1 MDLTPTGR
9 RVVKRKIDDSG
20 NESSR
25 HGRYATRTT
34 AKATPAKVNDCA
46 TDARN
51 GSSDS
56 GEDLAALQHVS
67 ELLGD
72 CRAEFAGFKQMIRG
86 QSELIRTQ
94 QETIQD
100 LKEAA
105 EEQRSLIRDLKVALE
120 DTKQHMGLELKRLS
134 DKLEAI
140 TARPSVTP
148 PRSFAEVAGSQ
159 RPSQPTTVTPSKTAA
174 APLAGSL
181 YCTID
186 TSRVEEANRDRVQ
199 VGEVRQAIEV
209 EMRAKD
215 GRAAWRCAAVVRD
228 ARAAE
233 RIKVICRDE
242 NELEQVK
249 QAAQKA
255 AVVGARVMRDQLYPV
270 KVDNANRSR
279 VLDAEGNVLPG
290 AAEALGAENNVN
302 IAKVSWLSNKES
314 GKAYGSMVVY
324 VTKESDARRLV
335 DGHYFDLAGESA
347 TTNVFE
353 RRTGPVQCY
362 NCQAIGHKSF
372 QCKNAQV
379 CGSLMNDD
387 TLKDYG
393 VLAVSEPYAR
403 LADNKVV
410 TSPMWHNNW
419 TKMIPTKRHN
429 ALWPIRS
436 MLWVR
441 SDIEAEQ
448 LPVASADLTAAVL
461 RLPERDVLVVSVY
474 VQGKDAEMLVSAM
487 EMLHGLIRSFRDG
500 TGRRTDVVL
509 VGDFNRHDLLWTG
522 DDVSVMR
529 QGEAE
534 PIVDLMNEH
543 GLCSLLPRGTRTWQ
557 GQDKESTIDL
567 VLTTSELADEMVAC
581 VPHPTDHGSDHRAI
595 RTTFDVALPER
606 VATPRL
612 LFKNAPWNL
621 IRARVDEGLQPL
633 PKAVDVQTQAD
644 QLMRVVSE
652 AIHDLTPQA
661 QPSPYAKRWWS
672 GDLTRLRRAH
682 TFWRNQ
688 ARAQRRASLPCS
700 DLERRAKEAAKE
712 YHDAIRKQRRAHWD
726 DFLAEDANIWKAA
739 RYLEPGKDAMTDRVP
754 PLKKAD
760 GTRTRNRPEQAE
772 QLLDTFFPPLPAR
785 IEEEGLR
792 PQRRAV
798 AMPALTLEEVEVKVM
813 AAKPW
818 KAAGTDGLPAMV
830 WRQLWPVVKHRVLA
844 LFRASLRE
852 GVVPHQWRTAKIIP
866 LKKPEKGDYTEAK
879 AWRPISLLSTLGK
892 ILEAVIAERIS
903 YMVEAYGLLPANHFG
918 ARKRRSAEQA
928 LLLLQ
933 EQIYKA
939 WRARKVLS
947 LVSFDVKGAYNGV
960 CKERLLQ
967 RMRARGL
974 PDKLVRW
981 VDAFCSSRTAS
992 IVVNGYTSAVR
1003 ELPQAGLP
1011 QGSPLSPVLF
1021 LFFNA
1026 DLVQRRI
1033 KAAGGSIAFID
1044 DYSAWVTGPTAEANG
1059 AGIQAIID
1067 DAIDWEKRSG
1077 ATFEADKT
1085 TVIHFTRAPAR
1096 KSDIPFW
1103 INGTKVKPKASAK
1116 ILGLIMDDGL
1126 RYQKHMAR
1134 AAEKGLTAAMSLKRL
1149 KMLSPKVARQL
1160 FMATVAPAM
1169 DYASTVW
1176 MHARRAKET
1185 GWLNKAQR
1193 IGAQAVI
1200 GAFRTVATAVAEAEA
1215 SIPTIEERH
1224 RQAATRLCVDLRTL
1238 PQTHPLAALRNK
1250 ASRRYLSP
1258 MQGIAS
1264 VVAKASTER
1273 MEVIG
1278 AFALRP
1284 WAKRIPVSAEMDLAG
1299 TVQPPNPQG
1308 IIITTASSQ
1317 KDGRRAT
1324 EQECVVETP
1333 PYQASSTTLRLA
1345 LARERPREQLPD
1357 SVGKYL
1363 KRIDKALPGRHT
1375 RALYEALKRRESDVL
1390 AQLRTGMMRLNSYLR
1405 KIGAAESDM
1414 CDCGQAPETTEHFLF
1429 RCKKWSGQREI
1440 LFTCSRT
1447 KIGNLSFFLGGK
1459 ATSDDDKWEPDMR
1472 AVPIMEA
1479 RTDIEAKSAAPQHE
1493 HERGSSTS
1501 NTEIDHSDQDQQPP
1515 RHADEEKAPTP
1526 DPKPAGLGPPPD
1538 GGLQAWLVVVG
1549 GFCTVFASFGW
1560 INCIGIFQDYYQH
1573 NQLASYSPSSVA
1585 WISSTES
1592 FMLFFWGPLAGK
1604 LTDEFGPRIPI
1615 LIGSVLHVFGLMMT
1629 SLSTEYYQIFLSQSI
1644 CTIAALGTWFL
1655 RHRALA
1661 FGIITAGSSVG
1672 GVVLPIMVERLV
1684 TRVGFGW
1691 AMRATAF
1698 LFLGLLVVGNLTVS
1712 SRLPPSRRPFRAAD
1726 FIAPFAEPA
1735 FLLLTVSAFVIYLG
1749 AFLPFNFIIVQAKAQ
1764 GMGEALAGY
1773 LVPIVNAAST
1783 FGRIVPA
1790 HFGDR
1795 YGVFNVMILLTL
1807 LCGASIL
1814 GVWLPAVLR
1823 HSDGA
1828 LIAFAALYGFASG
1841 CTLSIVPAMVAS
1853 MTPDP
1858 SRLGTR
1864 NGSLYACAAIGV
1876 LVGSPVGGALV
1887 DARGGAFD
1895 GLVGFCGACLFVGA
1909 GVAVMSRHAL
1919 VGFAVM
1925 RKV

>member
-1 MDLTPTGR
+1 MSLAANAGSMVGPRGSLTPTGR

-362 NCQAIGHKSF
+362 NCQAIGHKLF
-372 QCKNAQV
+372 QSMSKTLSILQLNVGKREPVQQ
-379 CGSLMNDD
+379 SLMNDD

-1317 KDGRRAT
+1317 KDGRV
-1324 EQECVVETP
+1324 EQPPDDHRSAMPGFKISVQPPRKAQAGTLLYPPIVAKQSVRQLKSGLDYFASAVLLDRRGMVVDSYLGGTKVASRYELPSSNASLASFVFSFADLSIDQPGTYIVRIDV
-1333 PYQASSTTLRLA
+1333 YQFVFGDSAGAALVEQMSTRTISVVNGEAAVGSTHQPVAEYEAVLSK
-1345 LARERPREQLPD
+1345 LPEPQ
-1357 SVGKYL
+1357 VGKHGQIMVWKNNYDEIEVGHRHISPCFGVVPGSSIQGERL
-1363 KRIDKALPGRHT
+1363 LAAATCTLERRMSAGGATPAGALPGSYVYNLLAKINGYFGFTAAIAEMLLQSHDGDFIDLLPRLLPEWEQGT
-1375 RALYEALKRRESDVL
+1375 VTGLRARGGVCMESMSWKDGKL
-1390 AQLRTGMMRLNSYLR
+1390 L
-1405 KIGAAESDM
+1405 
-1414 CDCGQAPETTEHFLF
+1414 
-1429 RCKKWSGQREI
+1429 
-1440 LFTCSRT
+1440 
-1447 KIGNLSFFLGGK
+1447 GNLAFKQACHGIK
-1459 ATSDDDKWEPDMR
+1459 SDE
-1472 AVPIMEA
+1472 V
-1479 RTDIEAKSAAPQHE
+1479 
-1493 HERGSSTS
+1493 
-1501 NTEIDHSDQDQQPP
+1501 
-1515 RHADEEKAPTP
+1515 
-1526 DPKPAGLGPPPD
+1526 
-1538 GGLQAWLVVVG
+1538 GLQAVRRFIRGAWG
-1549 GFCTVFASFGW
+1549 AM
-1560 INCIGIFQDYYQH
+1560 YQT
-1573 NQLASYSPSSVA
+1573 NQ
-1585 WISSTES
+1585 
-1592 FMLFFWGPLAGK
+1592 
-1604 LTDEFGPRIPI
+1604 
-1615 LIGSVLHVFGLMMT
+1615 
-1629 SLSTEYYQIFLSQSI
+1629 
-1644 CTIAALGTWFL
+1644 
-1655 RHRALA
+1655 
-1661 FGIITAGSSVG
+1661 
-1672 GVVLPIMVERLV
+1672 
-1684 TRVGFGW
+1684 
-1691 AMRATAF
+1691 
-1698 LFLGLLVVGNLTVS
+1698 
-1712 SRLPPSRRPFRAAD
+1712 
-1726 FIAPFAEPA
+1726 
-1735 FLLLTVSAFVIYLG
+1735 
-1749 AFLPFNFIIVQAKAQ
+1749 
-1764 GMGEALAGY
+1764 
-1773 LVPIVNAAST
+1773 IVN
-1783 FGRIVPA
+1783 
-1790 HFGDR
+1790 
-1795 YGVFNVMILLTL
+1795 
-1807 LCGASIL
+1807 
-1814 GVWLPAVLR
+1814 
-1823 HSDGA
+1823 
-1828 LIAFAALYGFASG
+1828 
-1841 CTLSIVPAMVAS
+1841 
-1853 MTPDP
+1853 
-1858 SRLGTR
+1858 
-1864 NGSLYACAAIGV
+1864 
-1876 LVGSPVGGALV
+1876 
-1887 DARGGAFD
+1887 
-1895 GLVGFCGACLFVGA
+1895 
-1909 GVAVMSRHAL
+1909 
-1919 VGFAVM
+1919 
-1925 RKV
+1925 

>member
-1 MDLTPTGR
+1 M
-9 RVVKRKIDDSG
+9 
-20 NESSR
+20 
-25 HGRYATRTT
+25 
-34 AKATPAKVNDCA
+34 
-46 TDARN
+46 
-51 GSSDS
+51 
-56 GEDLAALQHVS
+56 
-67 ELLGD
+67 
-72 CRAEFAGFKQMIRG
+72 
-86 QSELIRTQ
+86 
-94 QETIQD
+94 
-100 LKEAA
+100 
-105 EEQRSLIRDLKVALE
+105 
-120 DTKQHMGLELKRLS
+120 
-134 DKLEAI
+134 
-140 TARPSVTP
+140 
-148 PRSFAEVAGSQ
+148 
-159 RPSQPTTVTPSKTAA
+159 SKT
-174 APLAGSL
+174 LSIL
-181 YCTID
+181 QL
-186 TSRVEEANRDRVQ
+186 N
-199 VGEVRQAIEV
+199 VGKRE
-209 EMRAKD
+209 
-215 GRAAWRCAAVVRD
+215 
-228 ARAAE
+228 
-233 RIKVICRDE
+233 
-242 NELEQVK
+242 
-249 QAAQKA
+249 
-255 AVVGARVMRDQLYPV
+255 
-270 KVDNANRSR
+270 
-279 VLDAEGNVLPG
+279 
-290 AAEALGAENNVN
+290 
-302 IAKVSWLSNKES
+302 
-314 GKAYGSMVVY
+314 
-324 VTKESDARRLV
+324 
-335 DGHYFDLAGESA
+335 
-347 TTNVFE
+347 
-353 RRTGPVQCY
+353 PVQ
-362 NCQAIGHKSF
+362 Q
-372 QCKNAQV
+372 
-379 CGSLMNDD
+379 SLMNDD

-403 LADNKVV
+403 LVDDKVV
-410 TSPMWHNNW
+410 TSPTWHNNW
-419 TKMIPTKRHN
+419 TKMIPTKRYD

-557 GQDKESTIDL
+557 GQDQESTIDL

-581 VPHPTDHGSDHRAI
+581 VLHPTDHGSDHRAI

-644 QLMRVVSE
+644 QLMGVVSE

-739 RYLEPGKDAMTDRVP
+739 RYLEPGKDAMSDRVP

-760 GTRTRNRPEQAE
+760 GTRTGNRPEQAE
-772 QLLDTFFPPLPAR
+772 QLLDAFFPPLPAR

-830 WRQLWPVVKHRVLA
+830 WRQLWPIVKHRVLA

-866 LKKPEKGDYTEAK
+866 LKKPGKGDYTEAK

-903 YMVEAYGLLPANHFG
+903 YMVEAHGLLPANHFG

-960 CKERLLQ
+960 CKDRLLQ
-967 RMRARGL
+967 RMKARGL

-1033 KAAGGSIAFID
+1033 KAAGGSITFID
-1044 DYSAWVTGPTAEANG
+1044 DYSAWVTGPTAEANR

-1067 DAIDWEKRSG
+1067 EAIDWEKRSG

-1085 TVIHFTRAPAR
+1085 TVIHFTRAAAR
-1096 KSDIPFW
+1096 KSDVPFW
-1103 INGTKVKPKASAK
+1103 INGTEVKPKTSAK

-1149 KMLSPKVARQL
+1149 KMLSPTVARQL

-1169 DYASTVW
+1169 DYASNVW

-1215 SIPTIEERH
+1215 SIPTIEQRH
-1224 RQAATRLCVDLRTL
+1224 RRAATRLCVDLRTL
-1238 PQTHPLAALRNK
+1238 PQAHPLAALRNK

-1284 WAKRIPVSAEMDLAG
+1284 WAKRIHVSAEMDLAG

-1317 KDGRRAT
+1317 KDGRVGMGGVVCDTTHGDTGRILATYSVALGPDSEQNPYTAELAAIEAALRNVPPGLVSREVTVVTSNRSAAIAIRRPRQQSGQCTIRQIYDRAKRLAMNGCCVRLMWLPAKDERCTFRTLAKAAAQRAT
-1324 EQECVVETP
+1324 EQDCVVEKP
-1333 PYQASSTTLRLA
+1333 PYQAHSTTLRLA
-1345 LARERPREQLPD
+1345 LAQERPREQLPD
-1357 SVGKYL
+1357 SVGRYS

-1447 KIGNLSFFLGGK
+1447 KIGNLSFWLGGK

-1472 AVPIMEA
+1472 AV
-1479 RTDIEAKSAAPQHE
+1479 
-1493 HERGSSTS
+1493 
-1501 NTEIDHSDQDQQPP
+1501 
-1515 RHADEEKAPTP
+1515 
-1526 DPKPAGLGPPPD
+1526 
-1538 GGLQAWLVVVG
+1538 
-1549 GFCTVFASFGW
+1549 
-1560 INCIGIFQDYYQH
+1560 
-1573 NQLASYSPSSVA
+1573 
-1585 WISSTES
+1585 
-1592 FMLFFWGPLAGK
+1592 
-1604 LTDEFGPRIPI
+1604 
-1615 LIGSVLHVFGLMMT
+1615 
-1629 SLSTEYYQIFLSQSI
+1629 
-1644 CTIAALGTWFL
+1644 
-1655 RHRALA
+1655 
-1661 FGIITAGSSVG
+1661 
-1672 GVVLPIMVERLV
+1672 
-1684 TRVGFGW
+1684 
-1691 AMRATAF
+1691 RATIRFAIATKR
-1698 LFLGLLVVGNLTVS
+1698 LAT
-1712 SRLPPSRRPFRAAD
+1712 SRATQDVHL
-1726 FIAPFAEPA
+1726 
-1735 FLLLTVSAFVIYLG
+1735 
-1749 AFLPFNFIIVQAKAQ
+1749 
-1764 GMGEALAGY
+1764 
-1773 LVPIVNAAST
+1773 
-1783 FGRIVPA
+1783 
-1790 HFGDR
+1790 
-1795 YGVFNVMILLTL
+1795 
-1807 LCGASIL
+1807 
-1814 GVWLPAVLR
+1814 
-1823 HSDGA
+1823 
-1828 LIAFAALYGFASG
+1828 
-1841 CTLSIVPAMVAS
+1841 
-1853 MTPDP
+1853 
-1858 SRLGTR
+1858 
-1864 NGSLYACAAIGV
+1864 
-1876 LVGSPVGGALV
+1876 
-1887 DARGGAFD
+1887 
-1895 GLVGFCGACLFVGA
+1895 
-1909 GVAVMSRHAL
+1909 
-1919 VGFAVM
+1919 
-1925 RKV
+1925 

>member
-1 MDLTPTGR
+1 MNR
-9 RVVKRKIDDSG
+9 
-20 NESSR
+20 
-25 HGRYATRTT
+25 
-34 AKATPAKVNDCA
+34 VNDCA

-1472 AVPIMEA
+1472 ALSPVGRGLQLLRQSNQYRPQVHREFWVVRAQAEDGLSDVAIAGRRVVGELLLHGVQHVLGHLGLHRNFSESTKHDVECLGDFRLEEWLLLRYVEDGNRY
-1479 RTDIEAKSAAPQHE
+1479 RTVH
-1493 HERGSSTS
+1493 RGVRF
-1501 NTEIDHSDQDQQPP
+1501 ELLGLLLVD
-1515 RHADEEKAPTP
+1515 
-1526 DPKPAGLGPPPD
+1526 GLGLRSGRHGQFVVIILVVAVVNPQLIVGIDPVGAQRIF
-1538 GGLQAWLVVVG
+1538 GGLSRLALALVDLG
-1549 GFCTVFASFGW
+1549 K
-1560 INCIGIFQDYYQH
+1560 
-1573 NQLASYSPSSVA
+1573 
-1585 WISSTES
+1585 
-1592 FMLFFWGPLAGK
+1592 PLH
-1604 LTDEFGPRIPI
+1604 FGPRNRQPRMKKPRDDAMSPLLADRRPAITHSS
-1615 LIGSVLHVFGLMMT
+1615 GSVGFMRR
-1629 SLSTEYYQIFLSQSI
+1629 
-1644 CTIAALGTWFL
+1644 ALVMVL
-1655 RHRALA
+1655 RHR
-1661 FGIITAGSSVG
+1661 
-1672 GVVLPIMVERLV
+1672 
-1684 TRVGFGW
+1684 
-1691 AMRATAF
+1691 
-1698 LFLGLLVVGNLTVS
+1698 
-1712 SRLPPSRRPFRAAD
+1712 
-1726 FIAPFAEPA
+1726 
-1735 FLLLTVSAFVIYLG
+1735 FV
-1749 AFLPFNFIIVQAKAQ
+1749 A
-1764 GMGEALAGY
+1764 
-1773 LVPIVNAAST
+1773 
-1783 FGRIVPA
+1783 
-1790 HFGDR
+1790 
-1795 YGVFNVMILLTL
+1795 LTL
-1807 LCGASIL
+1807 
-1814 GVWLPAVLR
+1814 AV
-1823 HSDGA
+1823 
-1828 LIAFAALYGFASG
+1828 
-1841 CTLSIVPAMVAS
+1841 
-1853 MTPDP
+1853 
-1858 SRLGTR
+1858 
-1864 NGSLYACAAIGV
+1864 
-1876 LVGSPVGGALV
+1876 
-1887 DARGGAFD
+1887 
-1895 GLVGFCGACLFVGA
+1895 
-1909 GVAVMSRHAL
+1909 
-1919 VGFAVM
+1919 
-1925 RKV
+1925 